1 MVAGATYV
9 SKVEC
14 KKCGS
19 NVRYVSSSNCK
30 ACANL
35 ASKNR
40 KLITGPLRYLEASEY
55 PVSREAAAA
64 LRTRKYIP
72 EAPCKHGHMT
82 LRDTRTGDCYE
93 CRRRHKQ
100 RKPPA
105 AKRRDPAI
113 LADRRARWQAEED
126 LQRKYLSP
134 RACPQCKS
142 ATPER
147 YVRAGAC
154 VSCAAAASRKRYS
167 DTTRQPKA
175 PASPLAGPA
184 LWESWFQ
191 E

>member
-1 MVAGATYV
+1 MVAGATYE

-113 LADRRARWQAEED
+113 LADRRARWQAEEG

-147 YVRAGAC
+147 YVRGGAC
-154 VSCAAAASRKRYS
+154 VSCASAASRRRYS

-191 E
+191 D